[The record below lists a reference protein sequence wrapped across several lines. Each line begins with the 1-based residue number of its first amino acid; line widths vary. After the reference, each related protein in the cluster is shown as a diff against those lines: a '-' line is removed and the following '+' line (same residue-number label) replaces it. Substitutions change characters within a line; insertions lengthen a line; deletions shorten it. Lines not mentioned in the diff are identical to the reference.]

1 MLTTTATRT
10 YGQRIAGFAIA
21 VILAAAAGLAVG
33 SALNSWAEAPDRT
46 ATAGF
51 SVQALDAVRVTRGD
65 VIATSDNESDYAL
78 RHRPASPKAAP
89 STQRAPGVPH
99 PN

>member
-10 YGQRIAGFAIA
+10 YGQRIAGFVIA

-33 SALNSWAEAPDRT
+33 SALNSWTEAPVRT

-51 SVQALDAVRVTRGD
+51 SIQALEAVRVTRGD
-65 VIATSDNESDYAL
+65 IVATSDNESDYGL
-78 RHRPASPKAAP
+78 RHRPSTPNAAR
-89 STQRAPGVPH
+89 STQRAPGAPH
-99 PN
+99 PD